1 MSALHRGTLF
11 LVSATL
17 AATFAIGTGTAVAQQ
32 DGAEPAGVLE
42 EVTVVGSRRRDRSA
56 SESPVPVDVISGDE
70 FLTHGDSDLDSVLA
84 ALVPSYNVAQEPI
97 SDAATLI
104 RPATLRSLPP
114 DATLVLVNGKRRHR
128 AAVIALLGA
137 GISGGSQGP
146 DLSVIP
152 VIALDRLEV
161 LRDGASA
168 QYGSDAIAGIMNFVL
183 KEDSEGATF
192 DAKFGSYFE
201 GDGGSMT
208 LAANAG
214 FALTDAGFA
223 NLSVE
228 WKEADPTT
236 RSVQRGDAQDLISAG
251 NSDVRQPAA
260 QIWGGPEIFGDKKLF
275 GNFGLDLGNGSE
287 AYAFG
292 NWAERRVE
300 GGFYYR
306 NPHTRGGVFRG
317 PVLDANGKAVNL
329 AVGGAPSQGDLDDGK
344 PLVYEDGSRVTD
356 RAGITATFDGPWP
369 SKVIDANGD
378 SVFLAVGGSPGQGD
392 LDKGKPLVY
401 DDESDYGVPI
411 TDTAGITRTV
421 KVADLTGDSSG
432 NCPIVRVV
440 DYVADSA
447 ALASIRND
455 PGCYS
460 LIEKFPGG
468 FTPQYGGNIG
478 DLSMTGGLRGELDSG
493 WFYDVSA
500 SVGSSDASFYI
511 YNTINPQLLSRRNEI
526 PIYYHAGGYTETD
539 RVVNFDM
546 SKPIDAGNL
555 WGPVN
560 VAYGLEYRDETF
572 RIHNGDP
579 NSFYIDPNIE
589 HGLAKQGFGVGS
601 NGFAGFQPGDAGEHT
616 VKAYGAYIDLEAD
629 VTQRLL
635 LGGALRYEDYPDY
648 GSTLDGKFAARLQ
661 VGDNVALRGA
671 ISTGF
676 RVPTAGQANLRN
688 VTTEFQAGM
697 LADIATLPPTNPVA
711 QQKGATAL
719 TPEESV
725 NTTFGIVFDVGAG
738 NVTLDYYNIE
748 IEDRVSFT
756 SRFTL
761 TEDDISAL
769 LAAGVSDATSFSS
782 VRFFSN
788 QQTVEA
794 SGVDLVAS
802 WPFQLGS
809 GASTVTVV
817 ANWSDIELTR
827 FDPDFTSKNRLL
839 QIEQGRPDS
848 RITATW
854 SHAQDRWRVMGR
866 VRYYGEFYD
875 APTNDGSVAFYP
887 AASTLFDFEA
897 AFDVNDSMTLLLGLQ
912 NGFDEYPTVNTNPSA
927 MNSYGNV
934 EVAGLAYPEQS
945 PFGFNGGYY
954 YLRATWRL

>member
-1 MSALHRGTLF
+1 MSNAERVIQ
-11 LVSATL
+11 LVSAAL
-17 AATFAIGTGTAVAQQ
+17 VAAFAMAAGTTVAQEAG
-32 DGAEPAGVLE
+32 GAAAGPLE
-42 EVTVVGSRRRDRSA
+42 EVVVVGSRRRDRSA
-56 SESPVPVDVISGDE
+56 SDSPVPVDVIGGDD
-70 FLTHGDSDLDSVLA
+70 FLAHGDSDMDSLLA

-152 VIALDRLEV
+152 AISLDRLEV

-183 KEDSEGATF
+183 KEDAEGVTL
-192 DAKFGSYFE
+192 DAKWGSYFE
-201 GDGGSMT
+201 GDGNSIT
-208 LAANAG
+208 LAANVG
-214 FALTDAGFA
+214 LPLTDAGFA
-223 NLSVE
+223 NLSFE
-228 WKEADPTT
+228 FKEADPTS
-236 RSVQRGDAQDLISAG
+236 RSAQRGDAQDLIGAG
-251 NSDVRQPAA
+251 NSNVRQPAA
-260 QIWGGPEIFGDKKLF
+260 QIWGAPEISGDFKLF

-287 AYAFG
+287 VYAFG
-292 NWAERRVE
+292 NWAERQVE

-317 PVLDANGKAVNL
+317 RVLDANGREVTK
-329 AVGGAPSQGDLDDGK
+329 AVGGRPSQGDLDEGK
-344 PLVYEDGSRVTD
+344 PLVYEDGARVTD
-356 RAGITATFDGPWP
+356 REGITVTFDGVWP
-369 SKVIDANGD
+369 SHVLDANNNK
-378 SVFLAVGGSPGQGD
+378 VFLAIGSSPSQED

-401 DDESDYGVPI
+401 DDESDYGVSI
-411 TDTAGITRTV
+411 TDRAGITRTV
-421 KVADLTGDSSG
+421 KVADLTGDGSG

-455 PGCYS
+455 PNCYS

-468 FTPQYGGNIG
+468 FTPQFGGYIN
-478 DLSMTGGLRGELDSG
+478 DLSIAGGLRGQLDSG

-500 SVGSSDASFYI
+500 TAGRSDASFYI
-511 YNTINPQLLSRRNEI
+511 YNTINPQLLAQRNDI
-526 PIYYHAGGYTETD
+526 PVYYQAGAYTETD
-539 RVVNFDM
+539 RVINFDM
-546 SKPIDAGNL
+546 SKPFDVANL

-579 NSFYIDPNIE
+579 NSFYIDPNIT
-589 HGLAKQGFGVGS
+589 HGLAAQGFGVGS

-616 VKAYGAYIDLEAD
+616 VSAYGAYIDVESD
-629 VTQRLL
+629 VSERLL
-635 LGGALRYEDYPDY
+635 LGGALRYENYPDY
-648 GSTLDGKFAARLQ
+648 GNTLDGKIAARLQ
-661 VGDNVALRGA
+661 IGDNVALRGA
-671 ISTGF
+671 VSTGF

-688 VTTEFQAGM
+688 VTTEFQMGM

-725 NTTFGIVFDVGAG
+725 NTTFGIVIDAGAFD
-738 NVTLDYYNIE
+738 VTLDYYNIK

-761 TEDDISAL
+761 TEEDISAL

-802 WPFQLGS
+802 YPFALG
-809 GASTVTVV
+809 GGTSTLTVV
-817 ANWSDIELTR
+817 ANWSDIKLTQ
-827 FDPDFTSKNRLL
+827 FNPDFTSKNRAL

-854 SHAQDRWRVMGR
+854 SHAQDSWRLMARARHYGR
-866 VRYYGEFYD
+866 YYD
-875 APTNDGSVAFYP
+875 APTNDGDVAFFP
-887 AASTLFDFEA
+887 EPELLFDFEA
-897 AFDVNDSMTLLLGLQ
+897 AFDITDSMSILVGLQ
-912 NGFDEYPTVNTNPSA
+912 NALDEYPDINPH
-927 MNSYGNV
+927 G
-934 EVAGLAYPEQS
+934 EVAGLLYPEHS

-954 YLRATWRL
+954 YLRATWEMP

>member
-17 AATFAIGTGTAVAQQ
+17 AATFAIGSGTAVAQQ

-56 SESPVPVDVISGDE
+56 SESPVPVDVVSGDE
-70 FLTHGDSDLDSVLA
+70 FLAHGASDLDSVLA

-152 VIALDRLEV
+152 AIALDRLEV

-183 KEDSEGATF
+183 KEDAEGATF
-192 DAKFGSYFE
+192 DAKMGSYFE
-201 GDGGSMT
+201 GDGTGLT

-223 NLSVE
+223 NLSFE
-228 WKEADPTT
+228 WKEADPTS
-236 RSVQRGDAQDLISAG
+236 RSVQRGDAQGLIDAG
-251 NSDVRQPAA
+251 NTNVRTPAA
-260 QIWGGPEIFGDKKLF
+260 QIWGAPQIFGDKKLF
-275 GNFGLDLGNGSE
+275 GNFGLDLDNGSE

-317 PVLDANGKAVNL
+317 PVLD
-329 AVGGAPSQGDLDDGK
+329 DGT
-344 PLVYEDGSRVTD
+344 P
-356 RAGITATFDGPWP
+356 
-369 SKVIDANGD
+369 
-378 SVFLAVGGSPGQGD
+378 
-392 LDKGKPLVY
+392 
-401 DDESDYGVPI
+401 
-411 TDTAGITRTV
+411 TV
-421 KVADLTGDSSG
+421 KVADLTSDGTG
-432 NCPIVRVV
+432 NCPVVRIV
-440 DYVADSA
+440 DNVADSA
-447 ALASIRND
+447 ALASIRSND
-455 PGCYS
+455 NCYS
-460 LIEKFPGG
+460 LIKRFPGG
-468 FTPQYGGNIG
+468 FTPQFGGNIA
-478 DLSMTGGLRGELDSG
+478 DISLTGGLRGELDSG

-500 SVGSSDASFYI
+500 SVGSSDATFYI
-511 YNTINPQLLSRRNEI
+511 YNTINPQLLSRKDEI
-526 PIYYHAGGYTETD
+526 PIHYHAGGYTETD

-555 WGPVN
+555 WGPLN

-572 RIHNGDP
+572 TIHNGDP

-589 HGLAKQGFGVGS
+589 HGLAAQGFGVGS
-601 NGFAGFQPGDAGEHT
+601 NGFAGFQPGDAGSHL

-648 GSTLDGKFAARLQ
+648 GSTLDGKVAARLQ

-711 QQKGATAL
+711 QQKGAKPL

-725 NTTFGIVFDVGAG
+725 NTTFGIVFDVGVG

-761 TEDDISAL
+761 TPEDISAL

-817 ANWSDIELTR
+817 ANWSEIDLTR
-827 FDPDFTSKNRLL
+827 FNPEFTSENRRL

-854 SHAQDRWRVMGR
+854 SHAQDRWRIMGR
-866 VRYYGEFYD
+866 VRYYGEYYD

-887 AASTLFDFEA
+887 GASTLFDFEA
-897 AFDVNDSMTLLLGLQ
+897 AFDVNDSMTLLVGLQ
-912 NGFDEYPTVNTNPSA
+912 NGFDEYPTVNTNPA
-927 MNSYGNV
+927 ALNSYGNA